1 MNTETTYILQRT
13 VAVEFDKG
21 ESRVDFKVLL
31 NGVEVHKAFLT
42 REGPGGYIG
51 EMPSFVQTSEDRAKY
66 IKAAHKLFRAHT
78 ASFTLTTKEDNP
90 YTEKWFADARSLE
103 FECER
108 NDLLAL
114 KERMEHL
121 PKMIDTLNEMLK
133 KGYSREV
140 GELVYNITHYA
151 YCISRSMDSTKYT
164 CVPNSNGKITAK
176 LY

>member
-13 VAVEFDKG
+13 VAVELDKG

-66 IKAAHKLFRAHT
+66 IKAAHKLFRAQT
-78 ASFTLTTKEDNP
+78 SSFTLSSEEDRP
-90 YTEKWFADARSLE
+90 YTEKWFSDARERE
-103 FECER
+103 FKYGR

-121 PKMIDTLNEMLK
+121 PKMIDTLNELLK
-133 KGYSREV
+133 NGRKRDASNLAYDIE
-140 GELVYNITHYA
+140 HYA
-151 YCISRSMDSTKYT
+151 YRIARAMDSTKYT
-164 CVPNSNGKITAK
+164 CMPNSSGKITAK